1 MVTRERL
8 LETLNGPWAHYVAA
22 YDALSSDVQKEYLRR
37 QGYRRFADVLAHI
50 RAWWLRGRTIVESLV
65 ADPATP
71 ATEIDVDA
79 FNAAAVADVQ
89 AQAEPEVRS
98 AFEQARRD
106 MIDLLERLPPEAFS
120 SERIVGQLNME
131 IIGHAAEHSLAE
143 Y

>member
-1 MVTRERL
+1 
-8 LETLNGPWAHYVAA
+8 
-22 YDALSSDVQKEYLRR
+22 
-37 QGYRRFADVLAHI
+37 
-50 RAWWLRGRTIVESLV
+50 
-65 ADPATP
+65 
-71 ATEIDVDA
+71 EIDVDS

-89 AQAEPEVRS
+89 AQTDVEVRS

-106 MIDLLERLPPEAFS
+106 MIDLIERLPPEAFG